1 MKKNIAFLLVLSIV
15 VTILGCSSGN
25 NRNNNGNTNSKGYY
39 YKWSNGITS
48 APVVRLKQQPILNKF
63 TAYAEDVEEGETT
76 YIGSEIPP
84 FSSLDDGGRVCGT
97 LLIFTYYNDTLVNS
111 TCTCDPED
119 GEITE
124 YDLSGTGDL
133 FVPSFVA
140 KRTGKFTI
148 TATYNGETLTIPVRV
163 YRFGNMSRD
172 YDGDGIRDINN
183 LNIPN
188 GYQVIENKYLSLVT
202 SAPTGTYVDTPL
214 PYSTDHMAV
223 CGRIYVIRT
232 SSGKY
237 AKVLPTGGCSAVDN
251 GHIIDYNC
259 LYWVSDENGDFE
271 Y

>member
-39 YKWSNGITS
+39 YKWSNGILTTS
-48 APVVRLKQQPILNKF
+48 HAKTLSNFRSSI
-63 TAYAEDVEEGETT
+63 AYAEDGEDGETT
-76 YIGSEIPP
+76 YISSEIPP

-111 TCTCDPED
+111 TCTCNPDD
-119 GEITE
+119 GEIIE

-140 KRTGKFTI
+140 KRTGKFTV

-172 YDGDGIRDINN
+172 YDGDGIGDINN

-202 SAPTGTYVDTPL
+202 SAPTGMYVDTPL
-214 PYSTDHMAV
+214 PYSTDPMDV
-223 CGRIYVIRT
+223 CGRIYVIKT

-237 AKVLPTGGCSAVDN
+237 AKVLPTGSCSAVDN

>member
-1 MKKNIAFLLVLSIV
+1 MKKNIALLLVLSLIITV
-15 VTILGCSSGN
+15 VGCSGGSDKKTDKPVIPQKP
-25 NRNNNGNTNSKGYY
+25 RYY

-63 TAYAEDVEEGETT
+63 TAYAEEGETT

-84 FSSLDDGGRVCGT
+84 FSSLDDGNRVCGT
-97 LLIFTYYNDTLVNS
+97 LLIFTYYNNVLVNS

-140 KRTGKFTI
+140 KRTGKFTV

-188 GYQVIENKYLSLVT
+188 GYHVIENDYLSLVT

-214 PYSTDHMAV
+214 PYSTDPMDV
-223 CGRIYVIRT
+223 CGRIYVIKT
-232 SSGKY
+232 SGGKY
-237 AKVLPTGGCSAVDN
+237 AKVWPTGGCSAVDN

-259 LYWVSDENGDFE
+259 VYYVSDGNGDFE

>member
-39 YKWSNGITS
+39 YKWSNGILTTS
-48 APVVRLKQQPILNKF
+48 HAKTLSNLRSSI
-63 TAYAEDVEEGETT
+63 AYAEDVETT

-97 LLIFTYYNDTLVNS
+97 LLIFTYYNNVLVNS

-140 KRTGKFTI
+140 KRTGMFTV

-188 GYQVIENKYLSLVT
+188 GYQVIENKYLSLVA

-214 PYSTDHMAV
+214 PYSTDPMNV

-237 AKVLPTGGCSAVDN
+237 AKVLPTGGCSAIDN

-259 LYWVSDENGDFE
+259 VYWMSDENGEFE